1 MALTQKNYNFF
12 IGILRMFSII
22 SGILGFA
29 TSGLPSLLG
38 FFQQKNDQAHE
49 RSMAQLQNQQ
59 ALLMAEK
66 GFVSQEKIAAIEL
79 EQTNAE
85 TYAQERE
92 ALYTH
97 DAKLVEGASQWV
109 KTLNACVRPFVAFT
123 FVGLLVFVDVAGFI
137 WAVKST
143 GGFTPESMDA
153 IFSTEEMSIV
163 SSIIGFY
170 FGSRTWEKKKSSE

>member
-1 MALTQKNYNFF
+1 
-12 IGILRMFSII
+12 MFSII

-38 FFQQKNDQAHE
+38 FFQQKGDQKHE
-49 RSMAQLQNQQ
+49 REMAMLQNQQ
-59 ALLMAEK
+59 TLAMAEK
-66 GFVSQEKIAAIEL
+66 GFQSQERQAAIEL
-79 EQTNAE
+79 EGTYAE

-97 DAKLVEGASQWV
+97 DAKLVENASQWV

-143 GGFTPESMDA
+143 GGFTPEAMDT
-153 IFSTEEMSIV
+153 IFSNDEMAIV

-170 FGSRTWEKKKSSE
+170 FGSRTWEKKRESI